1 MPTPNTPRATEPRA
15 ATPRAEEPE
24 PEPEPIIA
32 NEVEEYARE
41 ASNSN
46 EIDPNEIDPNEIDPN
61 EIDPNEVSINDLG
74 DIENPNEANSE
85 LASLITNKELFKD
98 KVAFLPAINIPETL
112 YDNIKLKLN
121 ILSTRDK
128 IIQVKLAK
136 YQKKHEYLQMTVIVL
151 STLLSIYEAFR
162 VKIEDVIKTE
172 IIDTGIGI
180 IPITLSG
187 LITCTASFIKLKKY
201 HEKSDQIQLTREK
214 VSVARAKLKTVQE
227 HLLFCKTDE
236 ELHKIKKI
244 YFNNAFGFYCEGNE
258 NLDKYVKEID
268 YKRYAS
274 KVKYSD
280 EMDKQSENKR
290 KSKGIQCSD
299 IQ

>member
-1 MPTPNTPRATEPRA
+1 MPTPT
-15 ATPRAEEPE
+15 TPRAEGPEPE
-24 PEPEPIIA
+24 PEPEPEQEPEP
-32 NEVEEYARE
+32 EVG
-41 ASNSN
+41 
-46 EIDPNEIDPNEIDPN
+46 
-61 EIDPNEVSINDLG
+61 EVTINDIG
-74 DIENPNEANSE
+74 DIENPNEEGSE
-85 LASLITNKELFKD
+85 IASITTNKELFKD
-98 KVAFLPAINIPETL
+98 KEAFLPAINIPETL

-227 HLLFCKTDE
+227 HLLFCKTEE

-268 YKRYAS
+268 YKRYAD

-280 EMDKQSENKR
+280 EFDKLNKNIE
-290 KSKGIQCSD
+290 K
-299 IQ
+299 

>member
-1 MPTPNTPRATEPRA
+1 MPTPT
-15 ATPRAEEPE
+15 TPRAEEPE
-24 PEPEPIIA
+24 PEPEPEEEEE
-32 NEVEEYARE
+32 EVGQ
-41 ASNSN
+41 
-46 EIDPNEIDPNEIDPN
+46 D
-61 EIDPNEVSINDLG
+61 NEVSINDLG
-74 DIENPNEANSE
+74 DIENPTEEGSE
-85 LASLITNKELFKD
+85 LASLTTNKELFKE
-98 KVAFLPAINIPETL
+98 KEPFLPAINIPETL

-162 VKIEDVIKTE
+162 VKIDDVIKTE
-172 IIDTGIGI
+172 IIDTGISI

-227 HLLFCKTDE
+227 HLLFCKTEE

-280 EMDKQSENKR
+280 EVDKQSDNKQSDSKQNDNKR
-290 KSKGIQCSD
+290 KSKGVHCSGC
-299 IQ
+299 IAP

>member
-1 MPTPNTPRATEPRA
+1 MPTPTS
-15 ATPRAEEPE
+15 
-24 PEPEPIIA
+24 PISRMDES
-32 NEVEEYARE
+32 NEVT
-41 ASNSN
+41 
-46 EIDPNEIDPNEIDPN
+46 
-61 EIDPNEVSINDLG
+61 INDIG
-74 DIENPNEANSE
+74 DIENLNEETSE
-85 LASLITNKELFKD
+85 ISSLTTNKGLFKD
-98 KVAFLPAINIPETL
+98 KEPFLPAINIPETL

-136 YQKKHEYLQMTVIVL
+136 YQKKHEYLQMSVIIL
-151 STLLSIYEAFR
+151 SSMLSIYEAFR
-162 VKIEDVIKTE
+162 VKIDDVIKTE
-172 IIDTGIGI
+172 IIDTGVSI

-227 HLLFCKTDE
+227 HLLFCKTE
-236 ELHKIKKI
+236 EDLHKIKKI

-268 YKRYAS
+268 YKRYAD

-280 EMDKQSENKR
+280 EMDKQSDNKQ
-290 KSKGIQCSD
+290 KITNKMITK
-299 IQ
+299 

>member
-1 MPTPNTPRATEPRA
+1 MPTPTTPRAV
-15 ATPRAEEPE
+15 EPE
-24 PEPEPIIA
+24 PEAVSA
-32 NEVEEYARE
+32 NEAEEYARE
-41 ASNSN
+41 ASTS
-46 EIDPNEIDPNEIDPN
+46 NEIDPNEIDPN
-61 EIDPNEVSINDLG
+61 EIDPNEVSINDIG
-74 DIENPNEANSE
+74 YIESPIEEGSE
-85 LASLITNKELFKD
+85 LASLTTNKELFKE
-98 KVAFLPAINIPETL
+98 KEAFLPAINIPETL

>member
-1 MPTPNTPRATEPRA
+1 MPTPT
-15 ATPRAEEPE
+15 TPRAEEPE
-24 PEPEPIIA
+24 PEPEPEEE
-32 NEVEEYARE
+32 EVEEE
-41 ASNSN
+41 V
-46 EIDPNEIDPNEIDPN
+46 EQD
-61 EIDPNEVSINDLG
+61 NEVSINDLG
-74 DIENPNEANSE
+74 DIENPTEEGSE
-85 LASLITNKELFKD
+85 LASLTTNKELFKE
-98 KVAFLPAINIPETL
+98 KEPFLPAINIPETL

-162 VKIEDVIKTE
+162 VKIDDVIKTE
-172 IIDTGIGI
+172 IIDTGISI

-227 HLLFCKTDE
+227 HLLFCKTEE

-280 EMDKQSENKR
+280 EVDKQSDNKQSDSKQNDNKR
-290 KSKGIQCSD
+290 KSKGVHCSGC
-299 IQ
+299 IAP

>member
-1 MPTPNTPRATEPRA
+1 MPTPTTPT
-15 ATPRAEEPE
+15 TPRAEEPE
-24 PEPEPIIA
+24 PEPEPEEE
-32 NEVEEYARE
+32 EVGQ
-41 ASNSN
+41 
-46 EIDPNEIDPNEIDPN
+46 D
-61 EIDPNEVSINDLG
+61 NEVSINDLG
-74 DIENPNEANSE
+74 DIENPTEEGSE
-85 LASLITNKELFKD
+85 LASLTTNKELFKE
-98 KVAFLPAINIPETL
+98 KEPFLPAINIPETL

-162 VKIEDVIKTE
+162 VKIDDVIKTE

-227 HLLFCKTDE
+227 HLLFCKTEE

-268 YKRYAS
+268 YKRYAD

-280 EMDKQSENKR
+280 EVDRQNDSRQNDSKV